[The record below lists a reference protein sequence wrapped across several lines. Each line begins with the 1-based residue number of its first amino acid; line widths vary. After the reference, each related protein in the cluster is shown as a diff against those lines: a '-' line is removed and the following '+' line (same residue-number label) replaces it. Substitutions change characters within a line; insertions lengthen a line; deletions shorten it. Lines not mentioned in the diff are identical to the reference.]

1 MCQSASQLPP
11 LPPVADHRHRRKQYS
26 VILKKQKQNSTS
38 AKKKKKKILLMLMN
52 YKDQKLKFI
61 KEQFKFWYKMVE
73 KETEKSSNFLISYLV

>member
-11 LPPVADHRHRRKQYS
+11 LPPVADHRYRREQYS
-26 VILKKQKQNSTS
+26 VILKKQKQNSTN
-38 AKKKKKKILLMLMN
+38 ADD

-73 KETEKSSNFLISYLV
+73 KEKEKSSKFLISYLV